1 MFEKPSIWK
10 CQRLNV
16 LKLHLNSF
24 LPPCFCVTSFSLI
37 ITVTMLYHLFSLF
50 FSQLFGII
58 LTSVLLYLYN
68 SRYTPYEANNDDVV
82 YEMARCQEKS
92 PYPTRGTGPYA
103 NLYTNWTRNQWQYHR
118 HNHLSSHYCSV
129 K

>member
-1 MFEKPSIWK
+1 MYENDWK
-10 CQRLNV
+10 IPNV
-16 LKLHLNSF
+16 KCVSF
-24 LPPCFCVTSFSLI
+24 FFYLPVCVTTF
-37 ITVTMLYHLFSLF
+37 TVTLDYHCDSDYVIACIFII

-103 NLYTNWTRNQWQYHR
+103 NLYTN
-118 HNHLSSHYCSV
+118 
-129 K
+129 